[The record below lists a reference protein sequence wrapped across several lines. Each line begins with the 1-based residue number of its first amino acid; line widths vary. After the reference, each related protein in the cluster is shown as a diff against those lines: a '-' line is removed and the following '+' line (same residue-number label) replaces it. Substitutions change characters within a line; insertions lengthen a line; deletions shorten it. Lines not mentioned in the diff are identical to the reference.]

1 MENFQITEHFK
12 FYEMTKTS
20 KYPELLEENR
30 RIAYEDKSLR
40 GAAEA
45 LCETLLEPIRELFGN
60 KQVII
65 SSGYRYPK
73 LNCKVNGS
81 KYSQHLHFQ
90 AADFKVKGVELEE
103 VFNRIKQSDLPFGQ
117 LILSGRGGEYTWIHI
132 SLGEPFRHKC
142 YCREVIK
149 KQY

>member
-1 MENFQITEHFK
+1 MNDFQITDHFS
-12 FYEMTKTS
+12 FYKMTNTS
-20 KYPELLEENR
+20 RHPELLEENR
-30 RIAYEDKSLR
+30 RRAYTDKSLR

-45 LCETLLEPIRELFGN
+45 LCETLLEPIRALFGN
-60 KQVII
+60 KKVII

-73 LNCKVNGS
+73 LNCKVKGS
-81 KYSQHLHFQ
+81 EYSQHLHFQ
-90 AADFKVKGVELEE
+90 AADFKVEGVELEK